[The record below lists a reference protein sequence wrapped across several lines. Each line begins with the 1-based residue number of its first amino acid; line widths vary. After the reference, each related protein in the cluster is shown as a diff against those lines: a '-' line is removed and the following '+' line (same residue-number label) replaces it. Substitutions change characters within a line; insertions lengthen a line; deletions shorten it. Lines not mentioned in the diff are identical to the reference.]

1 MAMEKHI
8 SLEDFSAVN
17 GSVNSYGDGSVMLDN
32 GKETEDPENFILEDL
47 DSYLEYINDCLT
59 ISRMV
64 SDSVIKGM
72 VNAVEQEAAEKI
84 SLKELELA
92 RLEETLCLYRMGVDG
107 NELSGSLV
115 MQHEQPGSAEH
126 GPYSSFSDA
135 PVDFDWIGES
145 LGSLNKMAKEQLKNL
160 RKEIDRIRGSSS
172 IRRMGSGSEMVGL
185 SGILQDKVSDIKWM
199 DVDKTLDSL
208 RTTLDTTFKQVDH
221 LVCLSK
227 TSRCQWQQEKEFQ
240 EEIEDMVMMN
250 CIRSLKEE
258 FEERLWDQN
267 AQFYGNESI
276 NWHEKFKEISSL
288 RQELDAISKSFTVP
302 EIGQIT
308 SHGSVEISEEG
319 DNNKRTDHLH
329 RKVSGNHVSLSAFHL
344 EGNGKHD
351 ESVTAVPE
359 NMDFLQ
365 LRHMSKEELVTYFK
379 TEMTKMKR
387 DHEQKV
393 QEMTEEYFILKRD
406 YLKEKGSSLPFKRDK
421 EFDILRK
428 KIPEV
433 ILKLDGILVKN
444 EKLPALSENAESL
457 CSLNDRFESLLSENR
472 QLRGLLADKK
482 REVKRL
488 SSQVSDNTEIMLQ
501 HSLAEANL
509 LKRIENLQCAIEDAQ
524 VEASISVDVY
534 KCLLK
539 DVVDFSKSV
548 NEQSNTEYKIM
559 QEVYEIIFRE
569 AAQNVEH
576 TNKCD
581 IEDSDLESIIMQG
594 LCGVIFREAFK
605 EAEEKLTELNGKYIN
620 EKEIR
625 ASTEMEAQQKER
637 ALRLVVA
644 EKERL
649 KQEMISLTSL
659 TEEKEKIAKEA
670 AATLVKE
677 KELSEL
683 VSQEID
689 YLRGETSRQKLL
701 ISESSKEYNVI
712 KGNLIEAMQEIK
724 LYKVEVH
731 ELKQKLDIATK
742 ELRDTNEVKRMLLS
756 VTQEKQNA
764 ASLVETKET
773 EHKKQMQ
780 TLFYIVHE
788 LSKAFADYE
797 YRVMEDIKKSNLRL
811 DNLSTQLVALIQKVN
826 IVRRTGLMNK
836 QKLERR
842 CSDLQKA
849 EAEVDLLGDE
859 VDALLCLLEKIYIA
873 LDHYSPIL
881 QHYPGIMEILKLIR
895 RELSGEST
903 KAV

>member
-32 GKETEDPENFILEDL
+32 DKESEDPENVLLEDL
-47 DSYLEYINDCLT
+47 DSYWEDINDRLI

-64 SDSVIKGM
+64 SDSIIKGM

-92 RLEETLCLYRMGVDG
+92 RLKEALHCYHMAVDE
-107 NELSGSLV
+107 NESSGSLV
-115 MQHEQPGSAEH
+115 MQHVQPQSAEH
-126 GPYSSFSDA
+126 GPYSSFPDA
-135 PVDFDWIGES
+135 LIDFDRIGES
-145 LGSLNKMAKEQLKNL
+145 LESFNKMAKGQLKNL
-160 RKEIDRIRGSSS
+160 RKEIDHIRRSSS
-172 IRRMGSGSEMVGL
+172 IRRMGSGSEMVVGL
-185 SGILQDKVSDIKWM
+185 GGILEDKVSDKKWM
-199 DVDKTLDSL
+199 DVDRTLDTL
-208 RTTLDTTFKQVDH
+208 RTTLDITFKRVDN

-227 TSRCQWQQEKEFQ
+227 TSHCQWQQEKEFQ
-240 EEIEDMVMMN
+240 GEIEDMVIMK
-250 CIRSLKEE
+250 CIQSLKEE

-267 AQFYGNESI
+267 ARFYGNESI

-329 RKVSGNHVSLSAFHL
+329 RKVSGNHVSLSAFHW

-359 NMDFLQ
+359 NLDFLQ
-365 LRHMSKEELVTYFK
+365 LKHMTKEGLVSHFK

-387 DHEQKV
+387 NHEQEV
-393 QEMTEEYFILKRD
+393 QEMTEEIFILKRD

-433 ILKLDGILVKN
+433 ILKLDGILLKN
-444 EKLPALSENAESL
+444 EKLPTLSENAESL
-457 CSLNDRFESLLSENR
+457 CSLKDRFKSLLSENS
-472 QLRGLLADKK
+472 QLRDLLADKK

-488 SSQVSDNTEIMLQ
+488 SSRVSLT
-501 HSLAEANL
+501 EANL
-509 LKRIENLQCAIEDAQ
+509 LKRIENLQCALEDAQ
-524 VEASISVDVY
+524 VEASISVDVH

-539 DVVDFSKSV
+539 DVVDFSKSL

-559 QEVYEIIFRE
+559 EEVYEIIFRE
-569 AAQNVEH
+569 AALNAEH
-576 TNKCD
+576 ANECD
-581 IEDSDLESIIMQG
+581 IEDSDLESIITQGLCGVIFRETIKEAEEKLMQG
-594 LCGVIFREAFK
+594 LCGVIFRETFK
-605 EAEEKLTELNGKYIN
+605 EAEEKLTELNEKYIN

-625 ASTEMEAQQKER
+625 ASTEMEVQQKER
-637 ALRLVVA
+637 ALGFEVA

-649 KQEMISLTSL
+649 KQEMISLKSL
-659 TEEKEKIAKEA
+659 TKEKEKIAKEA
-670 AATLVKE
+670 AVALVKE
-677 KELSEL
+677 KERSEL
-683 VSQEID
+683 LSQEIEN
-689 YLRGETSRQKLL
+689 LRDETSRQKKL

-712 KGNLIEAMQEIK
+712 KGNLIEATQQIE
-724 LYKVEVH
+724 LYKEEVH
-731 ELKQKLDIATK
+731 ELKLELKIAMK
-742 ELRDTNEVKRMLLS
+742 ELSLAEA
-756 VTQEKQNA
+756 QEREQKM
-764 ASLVETKET
+764 
-773 EHKKQMQ
+773 QMQ
-780 TLFYIVHE
+780 SLLFIIHE

-797 YRVMEDIKKSNLRL
+797 YRIMEDIKKSNLRL
-811 DNLSTQLVALIQKVN
+811 DSLSSELVALIQKAN
-826 IVRRTGLMNK
+826 IVRRTGLMYK

-859 VDALLCLLEKIYIA
+859 VDALLSLHEKIYIA
-873 LDHYSPIL
+873 LDHYSPVL